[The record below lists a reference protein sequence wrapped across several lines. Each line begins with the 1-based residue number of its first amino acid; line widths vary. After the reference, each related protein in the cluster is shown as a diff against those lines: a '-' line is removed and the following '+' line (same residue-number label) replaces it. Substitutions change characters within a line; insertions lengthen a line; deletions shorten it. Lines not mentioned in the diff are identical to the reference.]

1 MNYKD
6 QERRSA
12 ERLKNEPEDEDD
24 FSAGMLNDCMMEF
37 CDEPMGFLFTF
48 LPFASEDPVNGEKK
62 AKRGKWKPYWEIF
75 IFFGYETIMEM
86 RKLMFL

>member
-12 ERLKNEPEDEDD
+12 ERLKNEPEDEDE

-62 AKRGKWKPYWEIF
+62 AKKGKM
-75 IFFGYETIMEM
+75 ETLLGNFYLFWI
-86 RKLMFL
+86 